1 MAPKKRGGS
10 GARKHSKKKKTA
22 ASAAD
27 SDNDGDDREEEEPN
41 GPSRKG
47 TVCLGAQFMLF
58 RVLMLAGVPVSFARS
73 AGNVAKLLSA
83 AAQQGATW
91 ARCGTDGRA
100 GRLHAHHFSD
110 SRVHRCGREAGF
122 LRANQSEIDA
132 DARSRQGYAEFR
144 HEVSQI
150 KSHVPVLA

>member
-47 TVCLGAQFMLF
+47 TVSFGVQFMLF

-73 AGNVAKLLSA
+73 AGNVAKVLSPRPPSRGQRGPGA
-83 AAQQGATW
+83 ALMA
-91 ARCGTDGRA
+91 ARNA
-100 GRLHAHHFSD
+100 GQLHAHHFSD
-110 SRVHRCGREAGF
+110 SRVHRCRREADGF
-122 LRANQSEIDA
+122 
-132 DARSRQGYAEFR
+132 
-144 HEVSQI
+144 
-150 KSHVPVLA
+150 